1 MLRRGEIEPC
11 LVLVLYIYIIYWP
24 SCNTWSSIQP
34 PQLPAC
40 EIAMAG
46 TLEPSETWRL
56 RWRLAGHHDDV
67 VDLAWAQNSQFF
79 ASCSKARARGDGGSE
94 KTGEF
99 EIVRI
104 PSFSQNELYN
114 DV

>member
-1 MLRRGEIEPC
+1 MYPYIYT
-11 LVLVLYIYIIYWP
+11 LVCMYVYIYILALMQYMVL
-24 SCNTWSSIQP
+24 NTTT
-34 PQLPAC
+34 QLPAC

-46 TLEPSETWRL
+46 TVEPSETWRL

-99 EIVRI
+99 EIQASI
-104 PSFSQNELYN
+104 WLLTK
-114 DV
+114 